1 MIPPYIVILVQTRA
15 IASIG
20 TLLSLDHRSYTMHP
34 AMHQACELMIASS
47 QKRVK
52 RMKETDERRMWESR
66 DWRLWKKEEKEKEE
80 REKEEKEK
88 ELKEKE
94 DVREANIAD
103 RESSF
108 IEEDRDGIFFAP
120 DPLICKVDVGGPDW
134 RSSTKWTRRRASS
147 SNTSS
152 SSENNMSCYGTHF
165 SSPIGSSFKSAI

>member
-1 MIPPYIVILVQTRA
+1 
-15 IASIG
+15 
-20 TLLSLDHRSYTMHP
+20 
-34 AMHQACELMIASS
+34 
-47 QKRVK
+47 
-52 RMKETDERRMWESR
+52 MKETDERRMRESR
-66 DWRLWKKEEKEKEE
+66 DWRLWKKEEKDKEE
-80 REKEEKEK
+80 KEKEEKEK
-88 ELKEKE
+88 EEKEKEEMEKE

-152 SSENNMSCYGTHF
+152 SSENSRSCYGTHF

>member
-1 MIPPYIVILVQTRA
+1 M
-15 IASIG
+15 
-20 TLLSLDHRSYTMHP
+20 LSLRSALCFPSAIDLTMLP
-34 AMHQACELMIASS
+34 AMHQSSRQTIASS

-52 RMKETDERRMWESR
+52 RMKETDERRMRESR

-88 ELKEKE
+88 ELKEK

-108 IEEDRDGIFFAP
+108 IEEDRDGISFEP

-134 RSSTKWTRRRASS
+134 RSSTKWSRRRASS

-152 SSENNMSCYGTHF
+152 ASQNSNSRFGTHF
-165 SSPIGSSFKSAI
+165 SCPVGSDCRR

>member
-1 MIPPYIVILVQTRA
+1 ML
-15 IASIG
+15 
-20 TLLSLDHRSYTMHP
+20 P
-34 AMHQACELMIASS
+34 AMHQSSRQTIASS

-52 RMKETDERRMWESR
+52 RMKETDERRMRESR

-94 DVREANIAD
+94 GMEKEDVREANIAD

-108 IEEDRDGIFFAP
+108 IEEDRDGISFEP

-134 RSSTKWTRRRASS
+134 RSSTKWSRRRASS

-152 SSENNMSCYGTHF
+152 ASQNSNSRFGTHF
-165 SSPIGSSFKSAI
+165 SCPVGSDCRR

>member
-1 MIPPYIVILVQTRA
+1 MEA
-15 IASIG
+15 
-20 TLLSLDHRSYTMHP
+20 
-34 AMHQACELMIASS
+34 
-47 QKRVK
+47 
-52 RMKETDERRMWESR
+52 DERRMRESR

-80 REKEEKEK
+80 REKEEK

-108 IEEDRDGIFFAP
+108 IEEDQDGISFAP

-152 SSENNMSCYGTHF
+152 SSENSRSRCGTHF
-165 SSPIGSSFKSAI
+165 SCPVGSDCKPVIEFP